1 MKAFHTIAIPHRD
14 ILEGR
19 LTMDVFAA
27 DLWEVSQ
34 NRGPDE
40 YKDADTFFRKTYLTQ
55 GLDNLLSVVKK
66 RLRGEGGDPVIQIQ
80 TPFGGGKTHALI
92 AMYHKAAE
100 WNASKVVVA
109 GTALGTEETLWGLME
124 RQLTGEITKLSGR
137 ATPGKEAI
145 RGLLYENQP
154 VLILMDE
161 VLEYV
166 TKAAGVTVA
175 DSSLAAQA
183 IAFMQELTE
192 TVSTL
197 EKVCVAVTL
206 PASIV
211 EHYDERAEIL
221 FQQLQKVAGRIE
233 KIYTPVQESE
243 ITKIIRR
250 RLFGYVDEGGVK
262 KNVAEFMEYAEREGI
277 LPPGL
282 QPSEYRDRFV
292 DSYPF
297 MPEVV
302 DVLYHRWGSF
312 PTFQRTRGVLRLLS
326 LLIHS
331 LKEANRPYIGL
342 ADFDL
347 ADQDIRQELLKHI
360 GPEYNSVI
368 GSDITDVEAGSKKV
382 DVSLGRSYQGL
393 SLGSRA
399 ATTIFLHSF
408 SGGQERGST
417 LGEIKRCA
425 TTTENL
431 SSVVVEAT
439 TQLKGKLFYLQDSGD
454 RYFFSNQPNLNRI
467 LLTNM
472 ENIEEPGLDEE
483 ELGLIKEG
491 IKGGNLKVFVW
502 QENAG
507 DIPDSEDLKLVI
519 LKRED
524 KKVIQNILRNKGQTP
539 RVYRNTLF
547 FLYPLESERPGFM
560 SALKRRIAYERIEG
574 GKNLSL
580 SDDQKREVRNELKKA
595 TDNLK
600 ESIRRLYRMI
610 AIPDKGGFK
619 EADLGVPTYGEKAGL
634 DQAVYER
641 LRSDGEILERIAPL
655 VIKEKY
661 LSGKEYVLTEQLYQ
675 SALKTPGE
683 PRPANKQALEQG
695 ITEGVNRKLFG
706 LGELRDD
713 QPKYIRESTQAE
725 LYGNEILVDESLMI
739 GDGVPP
745 PVTNVRANPGDGQIT
760 IEWDESQGAKS
771 YNIYWSTESGVSK
784 TSGTK
789 IPKVTSPHILRDLDN
804 GKTYYLAVA
813 AENDS
818 GESSESSVE
827 SATPSAIGGKDI
839 LDKVH
844 LKFRIPKG
852 KVSGVMGMMNLLHSK
867 FESLEI
873 EINAARGEMSKQ
885 DYEDKIEETLRQLE
899 IDF

>member
-1 MKAFHTIAIPHRD
+1 MRSFHTIAIPHED
-14 ILEGR
+14 ILAGR

-34 NRGPDE
+34 DRGPDE
-40 YKDADTFFRKTYLTQ
+40 YRDADTFFRKTYLTQ
-55 GLDNLLSVVKK
+55 GLDNLLSVVEK

-92 AMYHKAAE
+92 AMYHRAAE
-100 WNASKVVVA
+100 WNANKVVVA

-124 RQLTGEITKLSGR
+124 RQLTGEIVRLSGQ

-145 RGLLYENQP
+145 RELLYENQP

-166 TKAAGVTVA
+166 TKAAGVKVA
-175 DSSLAAQA
+175 DSSLAAQT

-197 EKVCVAVTL
+197 EKVCVALTL
-206 PASIV
+206 PASVV
-211 EHYDERAEIL
+211 EHYDDKAEML
-221 FQQLQKVAGRIE
+221 YQQLQKVAGRTE

-243 ITKIIRR
+243 ITRIIGR
-250 RLFGYVDEGGVK
+250 RLFGNLDEDGAK
-262 KNVAEFMEYAEREGI
+262 KNVAEFMEYAERESI

-282 QPSEYRDRFV
+282 QPSEYRDRFI

-326 LLIHS
+326 LLVHS
-331 LKEANRPYIGL
+331 LKESNKPYISL

-360 GPEYNSVI
+360 GAEYNSVI
-368 GSDITDVEAGSKKV
+368 GADITDVEAGSRKV
-382 DVSLGRSYQGL
+382 DMSLGLSYQGL
-393 SLGSRA
+393 NLGSRA

-408 SGGQERGST
+408 SGGQERGAT

-439 TQLKGKLFYLQDSGD
+439 TQLKGKLFFMQDSGD

-472 ENIEEPGLDEE
+472 ENVEESELDEE
-483 ELGLIKEG
+483 ELRLIKEG
-491 IKGGNLKVFVW
+491 IAGGNLNVFIW
-502 QENAG
+502 EENAS
-507 DIPDSEDLKLVI
+507 DIPDTEDLKLVI

-524 KKVIQNILRNKGQTP
+524 RKVVQNILRNKGQTP

-547 FLYPLESERPGFM
+547 FLYPLESERSGFVN
-560 SALKRRIAYERIEG
+560 ALKRRIAYGRIDT

-580 SDDQKREVRNELKKA
+580 SDDQKREVKNELKKA

-610 AIPDKGGFK
+610 AIPNKGGFK

-641 LRSDGEILERIAPL
+641 LRSDGEILERIAAL

-675 SALKTPGE
+675 SSLKTPGE
-683 PRPANKQALEQG
+683 PRPVGKTVLEEG
-695 ITEGVNRKLFG
+695 IAEGVNRGIFG
-706 LGELRDD
+706 LGELEDGKPR
-713 QPKYIRESTQAE
+713 YIRESSSAV
-725 LYGNEILVDESLMI
+725 LYGNEIVISEEICHKQREEEEGLIPEPQP
-739 GDGVPP
+739 GVEDKG
-745 PVTNVRANPGDGQIT
+745 VGKPGDDEPVLPIPPRQEVRKTVQLRFQIP
-760 IEWDESQGAKS
+760 I
-771 YNIYWSTESGVSK
+771 
-784 TSGTK
+784 
-789 IPKVTSPHILRDLDN
+789 
-804 GKTYYLAVA
+804 GKA
-813 AENDS
+813 S
-818 GESSESSVE
+818 
-827 SATPSAIGGKDI
+827 DI
-839 LDKVH
+839 S
-844 LKFRIPKG
+844 R
-852 KVSGVMGMMNLLHSK
+852 MMNFLQSK
-867 FESLEI
+867 FGTLEI
-873 EINAARGEMSKQ
+873 EIKATDGEISKQ

-899 IDF
+899 IEF